1 MAFEREETKEAV
13 AYFIPGGAIAMIKIP
28 ALDAGDTLI
37 YTLRHGL
44 TELNRDKRIGGQSLD
59 VPLLP
64 EGVNQAEEARARF
77 AGTPV
82 DIVISSPLRRAVH
95 TAEIVTGWSREAII
109 LDALC
114 MERSFGRLDGF
125 TRPQVEAQYPEV
137 RYLEIGHIGYSLNP
151 PDGEPFPALQARARE
166 FLRGMLGRHRGR
178 RVLVSSHQ
186 NFLQQMHGVIREIDP
201 FDALRTDIL
210 NLELNLFHLDA
221 RDRLRTGHKVQLAP
235 SAARHPSF

>member
-1 MAFEREETKEAV
+1 
-13 AYFIPGGAIAMIKIP
+13 MIEIP

-64 EGVNQAEEARARF
+64 EGMLQAEEARARF
-77 AGTPV
+77 AGTRL
-82 DIVISSPLRRAVH
+82 DAVISSPLSRAIQ
-95 TAEIVTGWSREAII
+95 TAQIVTGWSRAAIAV
-109 LDALC
+109 DALC
-114 MERSFGRLDGF
+114 MERSFGRLDGL
-125 TRPQVEAQYPEV
+125 TRAEVEATYPEV
-137 RYLEIGHIGYSLNP
+137 RYLQIGRIGYSLNP

-166 FLRGMLGRHRGR
+166 FLRRVLERHRGR

-201 FDALRTDIL
+201 FEALRSDIL

-221 RDRLRTGHKVQLAP
+221 QNRLRAGRRIPLVP

>member
-1 MAFEREETKEAV
+1 
-13 AYFIPGGAIAMIKIP
+13 MIEIP

-64 EGVNQAEEARARF
+64 EGMHQAEEARACF
-77 AGTPV
+77 AGTPL
-82 DIVISSPLRRAVH
+82 DAVISSPLSRAIQ
-95 TAEIVTGWSREAII
+95 TAQIVTGWSRAAIAV
-109 LDALC
+109 DALC
-114 MERSFGRLDGF
+114 MERSFGRLDGL
-125 TRPQVEAQYPEV
+125 TRAEVEATYPDV
-137 RYLEIGHIGYSLNP
+137 RYLQIGRIGYSLNP

-166 FLRGMLGRHRGR
+166 FLRRVLERHRGR

-201 FDALRTDIL
+201 FEALRSDIL

-221 RDRLRTGHKVQLAP
+221 QNRLRAGRRVPLVR

>member
-1 MAFEREETKEAV
+1 
-13 AYFIPGGAIAMIKIP
+13 MIEIP

-37 YTLRHGL
+37 FTLRHGL

-64 EGVNQAEEARARF
+64 EGIHQAEEAREGF

-82 DIVISSPLRRAVH
+82 DAVISSPLRRAIQ
-95 TAEIVTGWSREAII
+95 TAEIVTGWSRAAIAI
-109 LDALC
+109 DELC
-114 MERSFGRLDGF
+114 TERSFGRLDGL
-125 TRPQVEAQYPEV
+125 TRPQVEARFPEV

-166 FLRGMLGRHRGR
+166 FLRGVLDSCRGR

-186 NFLQQMHGVIREIDP
+186 NFLQQMHGVLRDIDP
-201 FDALRTDIL
+201 LEALRSDIL

-221 RDRLRTGHKVQLAP
+221 EGRLRTGRKVQLVP

>member
-1 MAFEREETKEAV
+1 
-13 AYFIPGGAIAMIKIP
+13 MIEIP

-64 EGVNQAEEARARF
+64 EGFHQAEEARARF
-77 AGTPV
+77 AGISV
-82 DIVISSPLRRAVH
+82 DAVISSPLRRAIQ
-95 TAEIVTGWSREAII
+95 TAEIVTGWSRAAIAV
-109 LDALC
+109 DALC
-114 MERSFGRLDGF
+114 TERSFGRLDGL
-125 TRPQVEAQYPEV
+125 TRAQVEASYPEV
-137 RYLEIGHIGYSLNP
+137 RYLEIGHIAYSLNP
-151 PDGEPFPALQARARE
+151 PDGEPFPVLQARARE
-166 FLRGMLGRHRGR
+166 FLRGVLDRHRGR

-201 FDALRTDIL
+201 VEALRSDIL

-221 RDRLRTGHKVQLAP
+221 QGRLRADRKVQLVP
-235 SAARHPSF
+235 SAARYPSF

>member
-1 MAFEREETKEAV
+1 MAFEREEPKEAF

-82 DIVISSPLRRAVH
+82 DIVI
-95 TAEIVTGWSREAII
+95 
-109 LDALC
+109 
-114 MERSFGRLDGF
+114 RSTHQCRLKIRLASA
-125 TRPQVEAQYPEV
+125 T
-137 RYLEIGHIGYSLNP
+137 LIC
-151 PDGEPFPALQARARE
+151 PF
-166 FLRGMLGRHRGR
+166 
-178 RVLVSSHQ
+178 
-186 NFLQQMHGVIREIDP
+186 
-201 FDALRTDIL
+201 RTI
-210 NLELNLFHLDA
+210 
-221 RDRLRTGHKVQLAP
+221 
-235 SAARHPSF
+235 